1 MLNFGSI
8 TPGGVN
14 AASKWQYTGGLPPG
28 SIETIP
34 GVTGIKN
41 PLAFEPDFL
50 LQQEAG
56 VYGLDIFGGFVI
68 RNATNAGFY
77 GMARAGGVWVS
88 INSQV
93 NQVTGAL
100 TTAIND
106 TTTFH
111 REVNDALGNSMND
124 DLTASNYTIT
134 GNATSLF
141 SIDRTGRIYT
151 NQLIPAI
158 AAPHHN
164 FDLPIRDFAGTIIGY
179 IKVYQP

>member
-1 MLNFGSI
+1 MLQFGSI
-8 TPGGVN
+8 TTG
-14 AASKWQYTGGLPPG
+14 AATASKWEYTGGLPPG

-34 GVTGIKN
+34 SVTGIKN

-56 VYGLDIFGGFVI
+56 VYGLDILGGFVI
-68 RNATNAGFY
+68 NNATNSGVY
-77 GMARAGGVWVS
+77 GMARAGGVWLG
-88 INSQV
+88 INSQ
-93 NQVTGAL
+93 NDLVTGAY
-100 TTAIND
+100 TYAVND
-106 TTTFH
+106 TTTFR
-111 REVNDALGNSMND
+111 REVGDALGNNMVE
-124 DLTASNYTIT
+124 DLTASSYFIT
-134 GNATSLF
+134 GNGISLF

-164 FDLPIRDFAGTIIGY
+164 FDLPIRDFSGAIVGY

>member
-41 PLAFEPDFL
+41 PLAFEPDFVL
-50 LQQEAG
+50 HQEAG
-56 VYGLDIFGGFVI
+56 VYGLDILGGFVI
-68 RNATNAGFY
+68 NNATNSGIY
-77 GMARAGGVWVS
+77 GMARAGGVWLG
-88 INSQV
+88 INSQ
-93 NQVTGAL
+93 NDLVTGAYTL
-100 TTAIND
+100 AIND
-106 TTTFH
+106 TTTFR
-111 REVNDALGNSMND
+111 REVDDGLGNSMND
-124 DLTASNYTIT
+124 DLTASSYRIS
-134 GNATSLF
+134 GNAISLF

-151 NQLIPAI
+151 NQLQPAI

-164 FDLPIRDFAGTIIGY
+164 FDLPIRNFAGTIIGY

>member
-1 MLNFGSI
+1 MLQFGSI
-8 TPGGVN
+8 TTGAA
-14 AASKWQYTGGLPPG
+14 AASKWEYTGGLPPG

-56 VYGLDIFGGFVI
+56 VYGLDLVGGFVI
-68 RNATNAGFY
+68 NSATNSGLY
-77 GMARAGGVWVS
+77 GMARSGGVWLG
-88 INSQV
+88 IN
-93 NQVTGAL
+93 NQTDPTTGAY
-100 TTAIND
+100 TNFIND
-106 TTTFH
+106 YNQFQ
-111 REVNDALGNSMND
+111 REAGDSLANTLTEDFSANSYS
-124 DLTASNYTIT
+124 LT
-134 GNATSLF
+134 GNGVSLF
-141 SIDRTGRIYT
+141 SIDIAGRIYT

-164 FDLPIRDFAGTIIGY
+164 FDLPIRDFTGTIIGY